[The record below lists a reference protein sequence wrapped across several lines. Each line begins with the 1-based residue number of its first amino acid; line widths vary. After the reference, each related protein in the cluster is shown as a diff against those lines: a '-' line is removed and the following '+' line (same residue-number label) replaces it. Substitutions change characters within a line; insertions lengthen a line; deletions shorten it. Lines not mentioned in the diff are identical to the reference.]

1 MQKDGNVF
9 DRTGLAALSDLKTP
23 EWRELFD
30 ELEREQNTFE
40 AYEGKFRSRE
50 YKWPRD
56 PLHTWSRIWEYPYI
70 FYHLRSLR
78 SRWSVRQ
85 RPKVVDLGSGV
96 TFFPFA
102 VARLGFDVTCLDI
115 DPICEKDL
123 NAAISLIHHAP
134 GNVSF
139 RLIEDSRLPAEDS
152 EVNVIY
158 CISVL
163 EHIRDVETTISETA
177 RILKQG
183 GLLILSFDIDLR
195 GDQQLG
201 VAEYGRL
208 QEALAR
214 YYEPLLPDE
223 TKHPADVL
231 TSITSPLGFRSPHK
245 PRLLYH
251 DCKQVV
257 KVLLGRPEKYL
268 LPFHLA
274 VQGLVLRRRRR

>member
-1 MQKDGNVF
+1 MQTDGNVF

-23 EWRELFD
+23 EWRQLFD

-123 NAAISLIHHAP
+123 NAAISLIHHGP
-134 GNVSF
+134 GNVSS

-223 TKHPADVL
+223 TNHPADVL
-231 TSITSPLGFRSPHK
+231 TSITSPLG
-245 PRLLYH
+245 
-251 DCKQVV
+251 
-257 KVLLGRPEKYL
+257 
-268 LPFHLA
+268 
-274 VQGLVLRRRRR
+274 